1 MGISVGVRDGEPPRE
16 ALARLNKLVWLID
29 GRPSHK
35 RRFGYY
41 EKPSE
46 LRRKRA
52 KKQATCRAYPLRV
65 CPQAALYA
73 RTGPS
78 NALMR

>member
-1 MGISVGVRDGEPPRE
+1 MRDGESPRE
-16 ALARLNKLVWLID
+16 ALARLDKLVWLID

-46 LRRKRA
+46 LRRKSA
-52 KKQATCRAYPLRV
+52 KKRSVCPAYPGRV
-65 CPQAALYA
+65 YPQAALYA

-78 NALMR
+78 NSLMR

>member
-1 MGISVGVRDGEPPRE
+1 MGFKVVVREGEPARS
-16 ALARLNKLVWLID
+16 ALARPDLMVQRSE

-41 EKPSE
+41 EKPSA
-46 LRRKRA
+46 LRRKRV
-52 KKQATCRAYPLRV
+52 KKESIRPGLPLHVYPHS
-65 CPQAALYA
+65 ALFA

-78 NALMR
+78 NSLMR